1 MDAITQETIDYVA
14 VRRLQ
19 DSYADIVT
27 RRAWT
32 EFHDIFVPDIDVV
45 IDTRKGAL
53 IDAHGPDEVS
63 GFIDNAIAHF
73 DFFEFVILNARVWLR
88 HDDDDDDRAT
98 GRMYIAELR
107 REAGNEEWTT
117 SYGVYHDRFA
127 RIDARWWFAGRRYHS
142 LARTPPDG
150 GAFGFPTGDLF
161 SADAS

>member
-1 MDAITQETIDYVA
+1 MDPITQETVDYVA

-53 IDAHGPDEVS
+53 IDAHGPEEVS
-63 GFIDNAIAHF
+63 GFIDNAIARF

-88 HDDDDDDRAT
+88 HEGDDDRAI

-150 GAFGFPTGDLF
+150 GAFEFPTGDLF
-161 SADAS
+161 

>member
-1 MDAITQETIDYVA
+1 MDPITQETVDYVA
-14 VRRLQ
+14 LRRLQ

-63 GFIDNAIAHF
+63 GFIDNAIARF

-88 HDDDDDDRAT
+88 HDGDDDRAI

-107 REAGNEEWTT
+107 REARNEEWTT
-117 SYGVYHDRFA
+117 SFGENHDTFSRVDSGWCFE
-127 RIDARWWFAGRRYHS
+127 GRR
-142 LARTPPDG
+142 
-150 GAFGFPTGDLF
+150 
-161 SADAS
+161 